1 MRDVLPGAS
10 AAQLGYNEGNVP
22 ADINNRARKIL
33 SAVVHEY
40 LATGDAVGSRTV
52 TRRHGIDLSAATV
65 RNVMSDLEDAGLLKQ
80 PHTSAGR
87 VPTDQ
92 GLRFFVDSLLKVRS
106 VNTRE
111 REELTQRYSINTD
124 DLDSA
129 LRDASKVLAE
139 LSSHTVVLI
148 TPRPESEILEHVE
161 FVRLRENQLLAVLV
175 GKSGHV
181 QNKIVTVTEPITND
195 ELEGIHRYLNE
206 RLSGLTLDEVRA
218 RVHAELE
225 HERSQY
231 QALER
236 RTIEMKALEIQRQAL
251 GDVAGS
257 EVIIEGQGRLLE
269 NVVGEAAEQL
279 AKMKALFRTLEER
292 RHLVDLLDH
301 TAGADGIRVFIGAET
316 QIDELADFSII
327 AAPYGG
333 TGTKGDEGRPLG
345 TLGVIGPTRMNYSKV
360 ISLVDFT
367 AQLVS
372 GVISRR

>member
-1 MRDVLPGAS
+1 VA
-10 AAQLGYNEGNVP
+10 

-65 RNVMSDLEDAGLLKQ
+65 RNVMSDLEEAGLLKQ

-106 VNTRE
+106 VSSRE
-111 REELTQRYSINTD
+111 REELTQRYQINTD

-129 LRDASKVLAE
+129 LRDASRVLAE
-139 LSSHTVVLI
+139 LSSHTVVLV
-148 TPRPESEILEHVE
+148 TPRPESEVLQHVE
-161 FVRLRENQLLAVLV
+161 FVRLRDNQLLAVLV

-181 QNKIVTVTEPITND
+181 QNKIVTTSEPVSAE
-195 ELEGIHRYLNE
+195 ELEAIHRYLNE
-206 RLSGLTLDEVRA
+206 RLSGLTLEEVRA
-218 RVHAELE
+218 QVLAELE
-225 HERSQY
+225 ADRARY
-231 QALER
+231 QALDPGREKKSM
-236 RTIEMKALEIQRQAL
+236 EMKAREIQSQAMA
-251 GDVAGS
+251 DVSGG
-257 EVIIEGQGRLLE
+257 EVIIEGPGRLIE
-269 NVVGEAAEQL
+269 NLAGEPITGEERL
-279 AKMKALFRTLEER
+279 AKLTALFRTLEER

-301 TAGADGIRVFIGAET
+301 TMAADGIRVFIGAET
-316 QIDELADFSII
+316 QIDELADFSVI
-327 AAPYGG
+327 AAPYGASP
-333 TGTKGDEGRPLG
+333 KGERGEEQRPLG
-345 TLGVIGPTRMNYSKV
+345 TLGVIGPTRMNYSRV

-372 GVISRR
+372 GVITRR

>member
-1 MRDVLPGAS
+1 M
-10 AAQLGYNEGNVP
+10 P
-22 ADINNRARKIL
+22 ADINHRARKIF
-33 SAVVHEY
+33 SAIVQEY

-65 RNVMSDLEDAGLLKQ
+65 RNVMSDLEEVGLLKQ

-106 VNTRE
+106 INQRE
-111 REELTQRYSINTD
+111 REELTQRYHLDND

-129 LRDASKVLAE
+129 LRDASRVLAE
-139 LSSHTVVLI
+139 LSSHTVVLV
-148 TPRPESEILEHVE
+148 TPRPATEILEHVE

-181 QNKIVTVTEPITND
+181 QNKIVTMAEPISGE
-195 ELEGIHRYLNE
+195 ELERIHRYLNE
-206 RLSGLTLDEVRA
+206 RLSGRTLEDIRA
-218 RVHAELE
+218 RAQAELE
-225 HERSQY
+225 ADQDQY
-231 QALER
+231 HALEK
-236 RTIEMKALEIQRQAL
+236 KALEIQRQAL
-251 GDVAGS
+251 STVDRS
-257 EVIIEGQGRLLE
+257 PVIIEGQGRLLE
-269 NVVGEAAEQL
+269 SVAGEAEERL

-301 TAGADGIRVFIGAET
+301 TMNADGIRVFIGAET
-316 QIDELADFSII
+316 QIEELADFSVV
-327 AAPYGG
+327 AAPYGIVG
-333 TGTKGDEGRPLG
+333 QNGEEPRSLG

-360 ISLVDFT
+360 IALVDFT

-372 GVISRR
+372 GVIDKR